1 MMGEQRMNTKAVTV
15 SAKNQTQKQMLNEVS
30 MQTNALL
37 QLVKWRN
44 NLVIFSALCLV
55 LGYCGM
61 TGTIIPFAVGVVS
74 LIAAV
79 LCMAAVVAISCSIR
93 HGRKNVARIKKLA
106 EKK

>member
-1 MMGEQRMNTKAVTV
+1 MGKPINTKAVSV
-15 SAKNQTQKQMLNEVS
+15 SAKNQTRKQMLNEVS

-37 QLVKWRN
+37 QLVRWRN

-55 LGYCGM
+55 LSYCGF
-61 TGTIIPFAVGVVS
+61 TGTIIPFAAGVVC

-79 LCMAAVVAISCSIR
+79 LGMAAAVAIYCSIR

>member
-1 MMGEQRMNTKAVTV
+1 MGKQKMNTKAVTV
-15 SAKNQTQKQMLNEVS
+15 SAKNQTQKQILNEVS

-55 LGYCGM
+55 LGYCGL
-61 TGTIIPFAVGVVS
+61 TGTIIPFAVGVVC
-74 LIAAV
+74 LVLAV
-79 LCMAAVVAISCSIR
+79 LCVAAAVVIYCSIQ